1 MTGTE
6 TGPRGAAAA
15 PPPSVSSLQ
24 RWMQAVI
31 TTPGGAV
38 AGLATAEA
46 RAECEL
52 TPEALESVV
61 LPAARVS
68 SLERLQIYS
77 DQYIWR
83 LERVLGEQFASVKHA
98 LGKESFRAL
107 ARDYLVEYPPR
118 HWSLSPLGLD
128 FPRYLREEAQDVPL
142 RAFVSELAELERA
155 MREVFDA
162 ERSELLSTDDVLAV
176 PKESWAEARLQTIP
190 ALRLMRF
197 EWPVNAY
204 LTDQRQERSPEA
216 PAQPCETRLVVWRK
230 QWKTWRLELEPAPFA
245 ILEALSGGLPLGE
258 ALEEAA
264 GQAEIGPEELQHLG
278 DWFQVWSGEGMLARF
293 ELPEREDP

>member
-1 MTGTE
+1 MTSAE
-6 TGPRGAAAA
+6 TDPQGAAA
-15 PPPSVSSLQ
+15 PTPTSVSSLQ

-38 AGLATAEA
+38 DGLATVEASAE
-46 RAECEL
+46 REL

-68 SLERLQIYS
+68 ALERLQIYC

-98 LGKESFRAL
+98 LGKQAFRTL
-107 ARDYLVEYPPR
+107 AREYLASYPPR
-118 HWSLSPLGLD
+118 HWSLSQLGLD
-128 FPRYLREEAQDVPL
+128 FPRYLREEAQEVPL
-142 RAFVSELAELERA
+142 RAFVSELAELECA

-176 PKESWAEARLQTIP
+176 PQERWAEAGLQTIP

-204 LTDQRQERSPEA
+204 LSDQRHDRAPE
-216 PAQPCETRLVVWRK
+216 PPEQPRETRLVVWRK
-230 QWKTWRLELEPAPFA
+230 QWKTWRLELDPAPFA

-258 ALEEAA
+258 ALEEATN
-264 GQAEIGPEELQHLG
+264 QVEIGAEEVQRLG

-293 ELPEREDP
+293 NIPERENP